1 MKLKTLR
8 PSPDSSAAQFER
20 LYVKPKEGRTL
31 IVGSQV
37 YGDKEDRR
45 KRYADVV
52 GVDMLPGPGVDVVA
66 NLEEGAPDIGMFDH
80 VECMSVLE
88 HSPRPWLLAENIQK
102 LMNRDATIFC
112 TVPFVHRVHAYPD
125 DYFRISPNGLRFMFP
140 CIAWAGL
147 LIGGERLY
155 GEHDKVT
162 VIKSEGHPYLA
173 RSETMGFGH
182 KWFERK

>member
-8 PSPDSSAAQFER
+8 PSPDSSAAEFER

-45 KRYADVV
+45 KRYADAV
-52 GVDMLPGPGVDVVA
+52 GLDMLPGPGVDVVA
-66 NLEEGAPDIGMFDH
+66 NLEQGADIGTFDH

-88 HSPRPWLLAENIQK
+88 HSKRPWLLA
-102 LMNRDATIFC
+102 MNLKKMMNPGATIFC

-125 DYFRISPNGLRFMFP
+125 DYWRLTPNGLRFLFSF
-140 CIAWAGL
+140 ITWDVV
-147 LIGGERLY
+147 LIGGERMY
-155 GEHDKVT
+155 SEQQKVT
-162 VIKSEGHPYLA
+162 AVKRDDHPYLA
-173 RSETMGFGH
+173 RCETMGFG
-182 KWFERK
+182 RK